1 MIINARFVNRPREYN
16 SFEES
21 IQASEKREKN
31 ISEEKINGQLF
42 KDYEFNGEELIIETE
57 NNYYLHIS
65 PRYEAI
71 SWKISTSRPSIE
83 QKKISTQI
91 IFQLPSGEKIPWN
104 WKEKLDAFL
113 GKQFAISA
121 SDQDL
126 FIFYRN
132 GEENIFSLLKDST
145 NQHYLLLSET

>member
-1 MIINARFVNRPREYN
+1 MIINASFVNRPREYD
-16 SFEES
+16 SFEGS
-21 IQASEKREKN
+21 IQASEKRKKN
-31 ISEEKINGQLF
+31 ISEEKINGKIF
-42 KDYEFNGEELIIETE
+42 KNYEFNGKELIIETE
-57 NNYYLHIS
+57 NKYFLYIS
-65 PRYEAI
+65 TRHEAI
-71 SWKISTSRPSIE
+71 NWKISTSRPSIK
-83 QKKISTQI
+83 QIKISTQI

-104 WKEKLDAFL
+104 WKKKLDSFL

-132 GEENIFSLLKDST
+132 GEENIFSLLKDSA